1 MEELFGLHGG
11 GVVKDEKGML
21 LANLYRSDI
30 DGRIRV
36 VRYPSCS
43 IGMYFHILSLLLDLG
58 YEVK

>member
-1 MEELFGLHGG
+1 MKEDLHGC
-11 GVVKDEKGML
+11 VVRGENDML
-21 LANLYRSDI
+21 LANLYVDRR

-43 IGMYFHILSLLLDLG
+43 LGMYFYILSLLLDLG

>member
-1 MEELFGLHGG
+1 MNEDQHAW
-11 GVVKDEKGML
+11 VVKGKDDIL
-21 LANLYRSDI
+21 LANLYMDRH

-43 IGMYFHILSLLLDLG
+43 LGMYFYILSLLLDLG

>member
-1 MEELFGLHGG
+1 MMEDLHGC
-11 GVVKDEKGML
+11 VVKSESGML
-21 LANLYRSDI
+21 LANLYRDRD

-43 IGMYFHILSLLLDLG
+43 IGMYFFILSYLMDLG

>member
-1 MEELFGLHGG
+1 MMEDLHGC
-11 GVVKDEKGML
+11 VVRGENGIL
-21 LANLYRSDI
+21 LANLYVDRQ

-43 IGMYFHILSLLLDLG
+43 LGMYFYILSLLLDLG

>member
-1 MEELFGLHGG
+1 MNEEQHAW
-11 GVVKDEKGML
+11 VVKGKDDML
-21 LANLYRSDI
+21 LANLYMDRR

-43 IGMYFHILSLLLDLG
+43 IGMYFYILSYLIDLG

>member
-1 MEELFGLHGG
+1 MIEDTHGW
-11 GVVKDEKGML
+11 VVRGENDML
-21 LANLYRSDI
+21 LANLYWDDN

-43 IGMYFHILSLLLDLG
+43 LGMYFYILSLLLDLG